1 MVMLTNLKD
10 VVAQL
15 SNIRMIQ
22 LGKDRVKI
30 SGVKG
35 LPPPP
40 TTKVGITAIGGYQAE
55 THFYVAGLDVE
66 EKAAMFET
74 QIRDTLPIDKY
85 HCFSVSLNGRPAP
98 NPRNQESAT
107 CDLRVFAQSR
117 NQEDLESKIFL
128 QPIVDTVM
136 QTYPGAQFS
145 LDMRL
150 GYPKIYFVR
159 ALPLDRGRMR

>member
-1 MVMLTNLKD
+1 MV
-10 VVAQL
+10 AEL
-15 SNIRMIQ
+15 SNIRMEQ
-22 LGKDRVKI
+22 VGKNRVRV
-30 SGVKG
+30 SGVSG
-35 LPPPP
+35 MPPPP
-40 TTKVGITAIGGYQAE
+40 TTKVGITALGGYQAE

-74 QIRDTLPIDKY
+74 QIRDVLPVDKY

-107 CDLRVFAQSR
+107 CDLRVFAQAR
-117 NQEDLESKIFL
+117 KQHDLETTVFL

-150 GYPKIYFVR
+150 GTPKIYYVSASSILATR
-159 ALPLDRGRMR
+159 AKLTILFH

>member
-1 MVMLTNLKD
+1 ME
-10 VVAQL
+10 Q
-15 SNIRMIQ
+15 I
-22 LGKDRVKI
+22 GKDRVKI

-40 TTKVGITAIGGYQAE
+40 TTKVGITATGGWQAE

-74 QIRDTLPIDKY
+74 QIRDVLPIDKY

-107 CDLRVFAQSR
+107 CDLRVFAQAR
-117 NQEDLESKIFL
+117 NSDDLDARIFL

-136 QTYPGAQFS
+136 QTYLGAQFS

-150 GYPKIYFVR
+150 GLPKIYYVR
-159 ALPLDRGRMR
+159 SC